1 MKRINLLA
9 LSLIFGMNL
18 IIHAESLPG
27 EKFTLVETIV
37 NFTNVDKNGK
47 ITRERKVTS
56 KKIIPHTKPG
66 ESVDKKELI
75 KLATIAK
82 QESIEKR
89 KNKENTSDTETLG
102 IFDEV
107 ADFIDHAKVG
117 IGSLVGSGVGFVSG
131 LIVDE
136 AVGAVAG
143 VLVP

>member
-1 MKRINLLA
+1 MIKINVLA

-18 IIHAESLPG
+18 TIHAESLPG
-27 EKFTLVETIV
+27 EKLTLVETIV
-37 NFTNVDKNGK
+37 NFTNVDKDGK

-56 KKIIPHTKPG
+56 KKIIPHNKSG
-66 ESVDKKELI
+66 EIINKKELI

-82 QESIEKR
+82 QESIEKQ
-89 KNKENTSDTETLG
+89 KKQENTSDTETLG

-107 ADFIDHAKVG
+107 ADFIDHAKTG
-117 IGSLVGSGVGFVSG
+117 IGNLVGSGVGFVSG
-131 LIVDE
+131 LIADE